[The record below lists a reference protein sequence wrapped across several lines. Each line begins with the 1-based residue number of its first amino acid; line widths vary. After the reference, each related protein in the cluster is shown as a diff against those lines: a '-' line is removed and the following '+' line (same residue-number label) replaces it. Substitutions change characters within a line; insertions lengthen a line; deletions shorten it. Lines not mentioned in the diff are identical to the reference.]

1 MKWLLLILMLA
12 PGPGFG
18 QTPPARKKST
28 PAAAQAR
35 WPISSLAV
43 EGTHNFSREQV
54 LAIAGLKIGQ
64 VAGRQEF
71 EAAHDRL
78 TASGAFETVS
88 YKFVAGAGGGYDA
101 TFQVTEIEQVY
112 PVRFEELHVSEK
124 DLVAA
129 LKAKDPLFAKGI
141 LPATQP
147 VFQRYTKW
155 VEEYL
160 AAMGIQEKI
169 VGTVMP
175 DRPGE
180 FAIVFYPA
188 RALPAVALVSF
199 EGNRV
204 LPQEVLKEAIMSVAV
219 GTPYTEDRFRELL
232 NTAVRPVYEARG
244 RVRVTFPKIKTEPA
258 KDVQGVNVT
267 VSVDEGETYNL
278 GKVTV
283 DPPTPLKPDELLK
296 AGDFKTGDL
305 VNFDRVNEGLERIRK
320 ALRHAGYMQAEVTI
334 SRQADDDKHTV
345 NVTVLVAAGPQFSMR
360 KLTIVGLDLDSEA
373 EINRIWTMK
382 PGKPFNPDYPDLF
395 LARVRE
401 EGLFDNLG
409 KTKAESKINEQDHT
423 ADVTLTFAGGTPDT
437 KPGRGGRG
445 RGGGGDQP

>member
-1 MKWLLLILMLA
+1 MNMKRLFLILMLA
-12 PGPGFG
+12 AGPGFA
-18 QTPPARKKST
+18 QTRPPAQKKST
-28 PAAAQAR
+28 SAAAPAR
-35 WPISSLAV
+35 WPIASITV
-43 EGTHNFSREQV
+43 EGTHNFTREQV
-54 LAIAGLKIGQ
+54 LAIAGVKVGQ
-64 VAGRQEF
+64 VAGKPEF

-78 TASGAFETVS
+78 LASGAFETVA
-88 YKFVAGAGGGYDA
+88 YKFVAGKGGGYDA
-101 TFQVTEIEQVY
+101 TFQITEIEQVY
-112 PVRFEELHVSEK
+112 PVRFEELHVSER

-129 LKAKDPLFAKGI
+129 LKTKDPLFAKGI

-160 AAMGIQEKI
+160 AAKGIEEKI

-188 RALPAVALVSF
+188 RALPAVALVTF
-199 EGNRV
+199 EGNREV
-204 LPQEVLKEAIMSVAV
+204 TQEVLKEAIMGVAV

-232 NTAVRPVYEARG
+232 NSAVRPVYEARG
-244 RVRVTFPKIKTEPA
+244 RVRVAFPKITTEPA
-258 KDVQGVNVT
+258 KDVQGLNVT
-267 VSVDEGETYNL
+267 VAVDEGETYNL

-283 DPPTPLKPDELLK
+283 EQPTPIKPEDLLK

-305 VNFDRVNEGLERIRK
+305 ANFDRVNEGLERIRK
-320 ALRHAGYMQAEVTI
+320 SLRHAGYMQAAVTI
-334 SRQADDDKHTV
+334 SRQVDEDKHLV
-345 NVTVLVAAGPQFSMR
+345 NVAVLVAAGPQFSMR

-382 PGKPFNPDYPDLF
+382 PGNPFNPDYPDLF
-395 LARVRE
+395 LNRVRE
-401 EGLFDNLG
+401 QGIFDNLG
-409 KTKAESKINEQDHT
+409 KTKAESKIDDQNHT
-423 ADVTLTFAGGTPDT
+423 ADVTLTFAGGKPDT

-445 RGGGGDQP
+445 RGGN

>member
-1 MKWLLLILMLA
+1 MSWLLISVMLA
-12 PGPGFG
+12 AGPGFA
-18 QTPPARKKST
+18 QTRPAAQKKST
-28 PAAAQAR
+28 PAPAK
-35 WPISSLAV
+35 WPIASLVV
-43 EGTHNFSREQV
+43 EGTHNFTREQV

-64 VAGRQEF
+64 VAGRPEF
-71 EAAHDRL
+71 DAARDRL
-78 TASGAFETVS
+78 TATGAFETVS

-101 TFQVTEIEQVY
+101 TWQVTEIEQVY

-129 LKAKDPLFAKGI
+129 LKEKDPLFAKGI

-147 VFQRYTKW
+147 VFQRYSAW

-160 AAMGIQEKI
+160 KAKGIQEKI

-180 FAIVFYPA
+180 FTIVFYPA

-204 LPQEVLKEAIMSVAV
+204 VTQEVLKEAIMGVAV

-232 NTAVRPVYEARG
+232 NSAVRPVYEARG
-244 RVRVTFPKIKTEPA
+244 RVRVAFPTIKTEPA
-258 KDVQGVNVT
+258 KDVQGLNVT
-267 VSVDEGETYNL
+267 VTVDEGETYNL

-283 DPPTPLKPDELLK
+283 DLPTPVKPEELLK
-296 AGDFKTGDL
+296 SGDFKTGDL
-305 VNFDRVNEGLERIRK
+305 ANFDHVNEGLERIRK
-320 ALRHAGYMQAEVTI
+320 TLRHAGYMQAAATL
-334 SRQADDDKHTV
+334 SRQVDEDKHLI
-345 NVTVLVAAGPQFSMR
+345 NLTVLIAAGPQYSMR

-382 PGKPFNPDYPDLF
+382 PGHPFNPDYPDLF
-395 LARVRE
+395 LNRVRE
-401 EGLFDNLG
+401 QGLFDNLG
-409 KTKAESKINEQDHT
+409 KTKADTKINEQDHT
-423 ADVTLTFAGGTPDT
+423 ADVTLTFTGGKPDT
-437 KPGRGGRG
+437 KPAGRG
-445 RGGGGDQP
+445 RGGR